1 MSQTWQTVL
10 LSLATSLIVSF
21 LTFVLG
27 LKSGKNQTDRAKLQN
42 LYKNLYSHFSE
53 LKESL
58 QYDRPKSWESYK
70 KVERG
75 LYSIEYYPPVKELK
89 RTGDLL
95 FIKKKIAD
103 DALSLELQVV
113 NYSYELMKHIPE
125 IHAAFISNMGVYKE
139 GYIFKKYQKNGD
151 EKAHFETANP
161 KRCNTFWPKNYC
173 LLYNREET
181 EKLFQQM
188 QKQDDALTAIEFTC
202 DGNPAD
208 YSVRIYPEGIK
219 IGWREYVDYIFLWL
233 EKNVNGYT
241 ELCRRKKS
249 LILQI
254 DKLNKKLER
263 KAKEPVGFWETI
275 IGAFADMFR

>member
-113 NYSYELMKHIPE
+113 NYETYTGNSC
-125 IHAAFISNMGVYKE
+125 SV
-139 GYIFKKYQKNGD
+139 
-151 EKAHFETANP
+151 HFE
-161 KRCNTFWPKNYC
+161 YGS
-173 LLYNREET
+173 
-181 EKLFQQM
+181 
-188 QKQDDALTAIEFTC
+188 I
-202 DGNPAD
+202 
-208 YSVRIYPEGIK
+208 
-219 IGWREYVDYIFLWL
+219 
-233 EKNVNGYT
+233 
-241 ELCRRKKS
+241 
-249 LILQI
+249 
-254 DKLNKKLER
+254 
-263 KAKEPVGFWETI
+263 
-275 IGAFADMFR
+275 

>member
-103 DALSLELQVV
+103 DALSLELQIVS
-113 NYSYELMKHIPE
+113 YSYELMKHIPE
-125 IHAAFISNMGVYKE
+125 IHAAFISDMGVYKE
-139 GYIFKKYQKNGD
+139 GYIFKKYQK
-151 EKAHFETANP
+151 K
-161 KRCNTFWPKNYC
+161 W
-173 LLYNREET
+173 
-181 EKLFQQM
+181 
-188 QKQDDALTAIEFTC
+188 
-202 DGNPAD
+202 
-208 YSVRIYPEGIK
+208 
-219 IGWREYVDYIFLWL
+219 
-233 EKNVNGYT
+233 
-241 ELCRRKKS
+241 
-249 LILQI
+249 
-254 DKLNKKLER
+254 
-263 KAKEPVGFWETI
+263 
-275 IGAFADMFR
+275 